1 MGSPAPLGAG
11 ILPEDLVGYMR
22 ATRVERLKTGSVIDD
37 CLGGGLPAG
46 ITLLGGMPNSGKST
60 LLADTAMRA
69 VTQGGMRVLYVTND
83 DPKHAIV
90 AHCAAAWC
98 SQAEQVRAGV
108 ARFPWSRLDERLDA
122 ELAELMR
129 PDPLDGSVMDPS
141 RAAYEAAR
149 RPGSVAAA
157 LNAFSAECAGRL
169 EVRDDFVTT
178 LELVAAL
185 EEARARGAEP
195 QLVILDYFQ
204 QMQSGDPN
212 ADREEMSRAEA
223 ASEYLRAWGAATGGH
238 AIVVSRVRKSSAKSE
253 DEPTLADFAGNSKL
267 AYDAQAAIILRKNP
281 ELDGKT
287 ATGAAYEAVE
297 AYTVKSKVGRAGAM
311 TQYKLFGG
319 ASTTRRWSS
328 K

>member
-1 MGSPAPLGAG
+1 MTSPAPLGAG
-11 ILPEDLVGYMR
+11 VLPEDLVGYMR
-22 ATRVERLKTGSVIDD
+22 ATRVERMRTGSVIDD

-46 ITLLGGMPNSGKST
+46 VTLLGGMPNSGKST
-60 LLADTAMRA
+60 LLADTAVRA

-83 DPKHAIV
+83 DPRHAVV

-98 SQAEQVRAGV
+98 NQGGRTGV
-108 ARFPWSRLDERLDA
+108 ARFPWSRVDERLDA
-122 ELAELMR
+122 ELAELLR

-157 LNAFSAECAGRL
+157 LNAFSAACAGRL
-169 EVRDDFVTT
+169 EVRDDYATT
-178 LELVAAL
+178 LGLVAAL
-185 EEARARGAEP
+185 EEARARKAAP
-195 QLVILDYFQ
+195 DLVILDYFQ

-223 ASEYLRAWGAATGGH
+223 ASEHLRAWGATTGGH
-238 AIVVSRVRKSSAKSE
+238 ILVVSRVRKSSARGD

-281 ELDGKT
+281 ALDGFT

-297 AYTVKSKVGRAGAM
+297 AYTVKSKVGRAGTM

-319 ASTTRRWSS
+319 ASTTRRWDA